1 MNRPRLHFVGHS
13 TVLVELGGVRVLTD
27 PVLRDRVGPLRRVVP
42 PPPVSAHSAV
52 DLVLVSHAHHD
63 HLDLPSLRGL
73 IGYTAL
79 VVPPGL
85 LAFLSARGF
94 GRVAELAPGEALQVG
109 GLTVTATRA
118 AHDGRRLLG
127 PISQAVGY
135 VLEGEGRRVYFAGDT
150 DLFPQMRDIGAG
162 GLDVAFIPVWGWGPM
177 LGPGHLDPYRG
188 AEAVARLRPRLAV
201 PIHWGTYA
209 PWGMAGRMRRQ
220 LTEPPCRFGVAVSA
234 RRLPSRVL
242 VAAPGSRVVGP

>member
-1 MNRPRLHFVGHS
+1 MTQPRMHFVGHS
-13 TVLVELGGVRVLTD
+13 TVLVELGGLRVLTD
-27 PVLRDRVGPLRRVVP
+27 PVLGLRVGPLRRVVP
-42 PPPVSAHSAV
+42 PPPVPLHSAV

-63 HLDLPSLRGL
+63 HLDLPSLRRLG
-73 IGYTAL
+73 GSTAL

-85 LAFLSARGF
+85 RAFLSARGF
-94 GRVAELAPGEALQVG
+94 GGVAELAPGEALQVG
-109 GLTVTATRA
+109 GLTVTATPA
-118 AHDGRRLLG
+118 AHDGRRLFG
-127 PISQAVGY
+127 PSSQAVGY

-162 GLDVAFIPVWGWGPM
+162 GLDVALIPVWGWGPM
-177 LGPGHLDPYRG
+177 LGPGHLDPHRG
-188 AEAVARLRPRLAV
+188 AEAVARLRPRVAV

-209 PWGMAGRMRRQ
+209 PLGMAGRMRRQ

-242 VAAPGSRVVGP
+242 VTAPGHRVVGP